1 MPEGFMLN
9 RFCLNND
16 CCKFG
21 NKVKITSDVVTY
33 FQVHKRI
40 NRFGIIWGKEYQY
53 LSMWNFNQTCETAMH
68 ALGPLPSFYRV
79 SSKCR
84 GDCRRKRSLAQP
96 VPRSSF
102 HSSAKGHD
110 SLTAQMKCTR
120 LSPLKVHFSL
130 RKGIARHEPAK
141 SNLIA
146 ASPLFGQVFHDLTA
160 RGICWVRVRRHPC
173 KPRSS

>member
-84 GDCRRKRSLAQP
+84 GDLSKEKKFS
-96 VPRSSF
+96 
-102 HSSAKGHD
+102 
-110 SLTAQMKCTR
+110 TACPKIKLPQLGQGPR
-120 LSPLKVHFSL
+120 LSHRTDEVHPTL
-130 RKGIARHEPAK
+130 PG
-141 SNLIA
+141 
-146 ASPLFGQVFHDLTA
+146 
-160 RGICWVRVRRHPC
+160 WVGGTKILHSC
-173 KPRSS
+173 A